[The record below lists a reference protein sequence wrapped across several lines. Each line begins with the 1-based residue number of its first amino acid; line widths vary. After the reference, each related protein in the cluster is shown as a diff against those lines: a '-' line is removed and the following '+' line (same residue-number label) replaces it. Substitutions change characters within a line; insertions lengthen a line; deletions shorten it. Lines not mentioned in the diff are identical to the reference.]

1 MIFICVYT
9 VTMAELYTIITEEQD
24 TQDLDFTPDD
34 TLAFILGKIDEE
46 ISED

>member
-1 MIFICVYT
+1 
-9 VTMAELYTIITEEQD
+9 MAELYTILTEEQY

>member
-1 MIFICVYT
+1 
-9 VTMAELYTIITEEQD
+9 MAELYTILTEEQD

-46 ISED
+46 ISKD

>member
-1 MIFICVYT
+1 
-9 VTMAELYTIITEEQD
+9 MAELYTILTEEQD
-24 TQDLDFTPDD
+24 TQDSDFTQDD

>member
-1 MIFICVYT
+1 
-9 VTMAELYTIITEEQD
+9 MAELYTILTEEQD
-24 TQDLDFTPDD
+24 TQDLDFTSDD

>member
-1 MIFICVYT
+1 
-9 VTMAELYTIITEEQD
+9 MAELYTIITEEQD
-24 TQDLDFTPDD
+24 TQDLDFTPDE

>member
-1 MIFICVYT
+1 
-9 VTMAELYTIITEEQD
+9 MAELYTILTEEQD

>member
-1 MIFICVYT
+1 
-9 VTMAELYTIITEEQD
+9 MAELYTILTEEQD
-24 TQDLDFTPDD
+24 TQDPDFASDD